1 MKIKLMSSLIMS
13 IVFTFQLLYSISLIA
28 SDTVY
33 YEIWNINNLEIIG
46 GHEVTVFGN
55 PEVVSTKIGD
65 AVKFDGNGDRLIVD
79 FNPLKDAKEF
89 TVELVLKPDAC
100 YPDNID
106 PRLVHIQDPLDSDAK
121 RLMLELR
128 IDKNNQCY
136 MDGFLQT
143 DMMKLPL
150 IDETLL
156 HPTEEWHHIAVTYKD
171 KEFTTYFNGIKE
183 LRGIVDYSNIIIN
196 TTGKTS
202 LGARLNN
209 IKFYS
214 GLMKTLKVTHTSLD
228 PKDFI
233 FINDNSSSTK

>member
-1 MKIKLMSSLIMS
+1 MKIKRMSSLRIV
-13 IVFTFQLLYSISLIA
+13 IVFTVQLLCCTSLFA
-28 SDTVY
+28 SDSTY
-33 YEIWNINNLEIIG
+33 YEIWDINNLEIIG

-65 AVKFDGNGDRLIVD
+65 AVKFDGDNDRLVVD

-89 TVELVLKPDAC
+89 TVELLFKPDAR

-106 PRLVHIQDPLDSDAK
+106 PRLVHIQDPLDADEK

-143 DMMKLPL
+143 DMMRLPL

-156 HPTEEWHHIAVTYKD
+156 HSTEEWHHIAITYKD
-171 KEFTTYFNGIKE
+171 KEFTTYFDGIKE
-183 LRGIVDYSNIIIN
+183 LSGIVDYSNIIIN

-214 GLMKTLKVTHTSLD
+214 GLMKTLKVTHASLD
-228 PKDFI
+228 PKNFI
-233 FINDNSSSTK
+233 YINDNTTSIK